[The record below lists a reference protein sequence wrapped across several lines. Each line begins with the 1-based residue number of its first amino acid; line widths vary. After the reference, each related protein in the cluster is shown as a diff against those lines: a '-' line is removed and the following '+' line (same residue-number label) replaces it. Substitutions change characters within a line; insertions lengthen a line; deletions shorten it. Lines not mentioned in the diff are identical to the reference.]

1 MSTNSLKLGLSTGLL
16 SGRASLSEALDTVK
30 EAERLGFDSVWASET
45 YGSDAL
51 TPLAWWGSHT
61 EKVRLGT
68 TIVQISARRPTATA
82 MAAMTMDHLSGGRF
96 MLGLGVSGPQVVEG
110 WYGEPFAK
118 PLARTR
124 EYVGI
129 VRDVVARRAPVG
141 SGGPHYPLPVDGE
154 RAGTTGLGKPLKSI

>member
-1 MSTNSLKLGLSTGLL
+1 MSTNSLKLGFSTGLL
-16 SGRASLSEALDTVK
+16 SGRASLSQALDTVK

-96 MLGLGVSGPQVVEG
+96 MLRLGVSGPQVVEG
-110 WYGEPFAK
+110 WYGQPWGK
-118 PLARTR
+118 PLGKTR
-124 EYVGI
+124 EYVSS
-129 VRDVVARRAPVG
+129 VRDALARRVVEHH
-141 SGGPHYPLPVDGE
+141 GGFYY
-154 RAGTTGLGKPLKSI
+154 

>member
-16 SGRASLSEALDTVK
+16 SGRASLSEAIETVK

-68 TIVQISARRPTATA
+68 TIVQISARIPA
-82 MAAMTMDHLSGGRF
+82 
-96 MLGLGVSGPQVVEG
+96 E
-110 WYGEPFAK
+110 
-118 PLARTR
+118 
-124 EYVGI
+124 
-129 VRDVVARRAPVG
+129 VG
-141 SGGPHYPLPVDGE
+141 SGPASVVIQVGGAASQNGVTVSV
-154 RAGTTGLGKPLKSI
+154 R